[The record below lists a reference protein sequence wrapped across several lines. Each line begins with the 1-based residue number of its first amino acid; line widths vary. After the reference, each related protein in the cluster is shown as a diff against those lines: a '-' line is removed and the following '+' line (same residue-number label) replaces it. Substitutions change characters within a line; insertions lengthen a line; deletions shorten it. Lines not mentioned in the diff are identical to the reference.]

1 MLLLAVE
8 TYVNRSVNGILIMD
22 RYLTK
27 VTITKRP
34 RLPSDSD
41 DDYDGRSQIEG
52 WATGAAVQGTKAG
65 GTKMMEKRMPG
76 RHKTTVLPRAMESID
91 PALMTGLVM
100 VSIRKL
106 ICLSVY
112 DIDLLS

>member
-1 MLLLAVE
+1 MAHSTAFISMLLLAVE
-8 TYVNRSVNGILIMD
+8 NYVNRSVKGILIMD

-41 DDYDGRSQIEG
+41 DDHDGRSRIEG

-65 GTKMMEKRMPG
+65 GTKMMEKEKRMPG
-76 RHKTTVLPRAMESID
+76 GTKRPSCPGHRNP
-91 PALMTGLVM
+91 
-100 VSIRKL
+100 
-106 ICLSVY
+106 
-112 DIDLLS
+112 

>member
-1 MLLLAVE
+1 M
-8 TYVNRSVNGILIMD
+8 Y

-27 VTITKRP
+27 AAITERP

-41 DDYDGRSQIEG
+41 DDHDGRSRIEG

-65 GTKMMEKRMPG
+65 GTKMMEKEKRMPWG
-76 RHKTTVLPRAMESID
+76 HKTTVLPRAPESID
-91 PALMTGLVM
+91 PALITGLVM
-100 VSIRKL
+100 VSIKKL
-106 ICLSVY
+106 ICLIVY